1 MKCNE
6 KIKHLRERK
15 NLTQQ
20 ELADIV
26 GLKTASAINKIEM
39 GLRDLKQSSIATFA
53 MALDVTPAELLDDTE
68 LLPIT
73 EKVYSIPVFESV
85 SAGFGS
91 LANESVVDYETMPF
105 RSAAEAS
112 ETLFIRVKGDSM
124 SPKIETGDLIQVRQQ
139 TSVDS
144 GDIAVVMYEGEEPKI
159 KSTPKTKSGVRKIP
173 VLTPLKPFLDNCGDK
188 ILFRGKS
195 GYMRRAEFRFGWEQF
210 QRKNGISLSAHQ
222 LRHGFATIC
231 YDAELDEKDA
241 AELLG
246 HSSVELTKDIYTHIS
261 AERQK
266 LNADKLNNFVLR

>member
-53 MALDVTPAELLDDTE
+53 NALDVTPAELLDDTE
-68 LLPIT
+68 LLPVT

-85 SAGFGS
+85 SAGFGA
-91 LANESVVDYETMPF
+91 LANESVVDYEAMPF
-105 RSAAEAS
+105 RSASEAA

-144 GDIAVVMYEGEEPKI
+144 GDIAVVIYEGEWYVKKVFYDDNSVTLHSLNPYYPDIKIDEKHLQFLNVRGKVKRII
-159 KSTPKTKSGVRKIP
+159 KS
-173 VLTPLKPFLDNCGDK
+173 
-188 ILFRGKS
+188 
-195 GYMRRAEFRFGWEQF
+195 A
-210 QRKNGISLSAHQ
+210 
-222 LRHGFATIC
+222 
-231 YDAELDEKDA
+231 
-241 AELLG
+241 
-246 HSSVELTKDIYTHIS
+246 
-261 AERQK
+261 
-266 LNADKLNNFVLR
+266 